1 MSMHKHTLLILGCG
15 WLGSRVAELAI
26 ARGWKV
32 TATLRNPEKAAR
44 LQAMGCQV
52 VLLDFDK
59 PQDFEGEFKEV
70 DFVLNSIPATKRIEM
85 SAVAR
90 RFDNLG
96 SYLNTIKYNRQIFLS
111 SIGIY
116 PNRSGVL
123 TEQYADELDEKL
135 LLAEEK
141 MLTFPHTSVFR
152 LGGLMGENRILGKYF
167 QNKIC
172 TTGDERS
179 NLIHQEDAAR
189 MILQAFLH
197 QDELASVYNVVS
209 PEHPYKKDV
218 IISSAK
224 KYGFELPA
232 SFQGSQPVVNKV
244 VDGSK
249 LQRELSY
256 SFLFSDPLEF

>member
-1 MSMHKHTLLILGCG
+1 M
-15 WLGSRVAELAI
+15 AELAI

-32 TATLRNPEKAAR
+32 TATLRNPEKATR

-52 VLLDFDK
+52 VLLDFDT
-59 PQDFEGEFKEV
+59 PLDFEREFKEV

-85 SAVAR
+85 NAIAS
-90 RFDNLG
+90 RFDKLG
-96 SYLNTIKYNRQIFLS
+96 AYLNTIKYHRQIFLS

-116 PNRSGVL
+116 PSRSGIFS
-123 TEQYADELDEKL
+123 EQHTDGLDEKL

-141 MLTFPHTSVFR
+141 LLTFPHTSVFR

-172 TTGDERS
+172 TTGGERS

-189 MILQAFLH
+189 MILQAFLLE
-197 QDELASVYNVVS
+197 DELASVYNVVA
-209 PEHPYKKDV
+209 PEHPYKRDV
-218 IISSAK
+218 ILSSAK

-232 SFQGSQPVVNKV
+232 SFQSSQPVSNKV

-256 SFLFSDPLEF
+256 NFLFSDPLEF